1 MKHRTVITLEI
12 VFDDWKY
19 TDPVFWEWESL
30 LSMEDDDKLE
40 VTIRSHETTVEQ
52 SNQHIRRTR

>member
-30 LSMEDDDKLE
+30 LSMEDDDQLE

-52 SNQHIRRTR
+52 SK

>member
-19 TDPVFWEWESL
+19 TDPVFWGWESL
-30 LSMEDDDKLE
+30 LSMEDDDQLE
-40 VTIRSHETTVEQ
+40 VTIQSHETTVEQ
-52 SNQHIRRTR
+52 SK